1 MRSISDHSFKDNI
14 LLAAI
19 YAIRMLNIGKTCSG
33 KHVMGYAG
41 EEFGFELDLTETCRF
56 VSVYRNLVDGLGSR
70 FFLWEEIVG
79 KAVSWWF
86 PK

>member
-41 EEFGFELDLTETCRF
+41 EEFGFGLDLAEAWRF
-56 VSVYRNLVDGLGSR
+56 VSVYKDLVDGIERR
-70 FFLWEEIVG
+70 FFCG
-79 KAVSWWF
+79 K
-86 PK
+86 K